1 METSMEA
8 LRRKEIVNL
17 KDGSKLGYADD
28 AVLDVE
34 TARVLRLVVKGRA
47 RCFGLLGRQSDL
59 LIPWEDIQ
67 VIGEDTILV
76 SVDSLPAQAAPRRSF
91 SWKKWRD
98 FWGA

>member
-67 VIGEDTILV
+67 VIGEDTILINMTDCPKE
-76 SVDSLPAQAAPRRSF
+76 SIPKRF
-91 SWKKWRD
+91 KWLD
-98 FWGA
+98 FWNNL

>member
-47 RCFGLLGRQSDL
+47 RCFGLLGRQPDL

-67 VIGEDTILV
+67 VIGEDTILINMA
-76 SVDSLPAQAAPRRSF
+76 DCPKEAIPKRF
-91 SWKKWRD
+91 KWLH
-98 FWGA
+98 FWNNL